1 VRDRPDGKPEVP
13 GGLPVSASHAAG
25 VTFAVAGDAAAVGC
39 DVELAAPRT
48 PEEWEGLIGA
58 DGLALARL
66 LAREQ
71 GEDLSVS
78 ATRVWGAVES
88 LRKNGHTRT
97 ELVAEPNAP
106 QGWAVLRSGPARIA
120 TFRTALQDVADPV
133 VFTVLAEG
141 GR

>member
-1 VRDRPDGKPEVP
+1 
-13 GGLPVSASHAAG
+13 
-25 VTFAVAGDAAAVGC
+25 VGC
-39 DVELAAPRT
+39 DVELAAQRT
-48 PEEWEGLIGA
+48 AEEWEGLIGP

-71 GEDLSVS
+71 GEDVS
-78 ATRVWGAVES
+78 IAATRVWGAVES

-106 QGWAVLRSGPARIA
+106 HGWAVLRSGQARIT
-120 TFRTALQDVADPV
+120 TFATALQGVGDPV